1 MRLYQTKKFC
11 KAKETINNM
20 KIYPTEW
27 ENIFANVT
35 SDKGLISKIYLKNK
49 TEHEQ
54 NKQFDLKWAK
64 DLKRH
69 FFKEDM

>member
-1 MRLYQTKKFC
+1 
-11 KAKETINNM
+11 M